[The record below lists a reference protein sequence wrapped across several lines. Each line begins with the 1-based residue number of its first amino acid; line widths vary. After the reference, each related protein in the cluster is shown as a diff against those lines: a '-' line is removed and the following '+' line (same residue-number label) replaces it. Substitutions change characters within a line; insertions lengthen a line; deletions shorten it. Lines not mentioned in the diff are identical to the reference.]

1 MCERLGFEKDAGN
14 GTNIKE
20 ETMTMTLGRRGMMGG
35 AGVTL
40 AAAASSP
47 ASAATP
53 KQAYWTATYSTTR
66 GDAKLAI
73 YRKRLHAPT
82 RGAAALPVLL
92 LAHGSSVS
100 ALPTFDLTVPGAGEY
115 SMMDVFARLNY
126 DVWALDF
133 SGYGN
138 STMPTGNSDI
148 AMGAEDLLAVAE
160 VIKTETG
167 QAKFHLMGESGGAL
181 KCGRFAMNHPE
192 RLNRLVLEAA
202 TWTGAGSP
210 TLTKRAENSD
220 YYKTHTTRPRDEAAI
235 LSIFTRDKPGTAD
248 ARVGPAMAKAELP
261 HGTIIPSGTYLD
273 MTVNLPVI
281 DPAKIT
287 VPTLVARGEFDGI
300 ATEED
305 MLGFMAKLATPDRQY
320 SVIPGA
326 AHSLSMGLERARY
339 WHIMH
344 SFLSMPT

>member
-1 MCERLGFEKDAGN
+1 MTTSIERRAV
-14 GTNIKE
+14 
-20 ETMTMTLGRRGMMGG
+20 MGG
-35 AGVTL
+35 AGAIL
-40 AAAASSP
+40 AATATAGAAQ
-47 ASAATP
+47 AAPPGAMPNPT
-53 KQAYWTATYSTTR
+53 YWTATYTTPR
-66 GDAKLAI
+66 GDAKLTV

-82 RGAAALPVLL
+82 RKGAVLPILL

-100 ALPTFDLTVPGAGEY
+100 ALPSFDLTVPGAGEY
-115 SMMDVFARLNY
+115 SMMNVFVRLNY

-148 AMGAEDLLAVAE
+148 AMGALDLLAVAE
-160 VIKTETG
+160 LIKRETG
-167 QAKFHLMGESGGAL
+167 QDKVHLMGESGGAL
-181 KCGRFAMNHPE
+181 KCGRFAMDHPE
-192 RLNRLVLEAA
+192 RVSRLVLEAA
-202 TWTGAGSP
+202 TWTGSGSP
-210 TLTKRAENSD
+210 TLTKRAEQSE
-220 YYKTHTTRPRDEAAI
+220 YYKTHNTRPRDEAAI

-248 ARVGPAMAKAELP
+248 PRVAPAMAKAELP
-261 HGTIIPSGTYLD
+261 HGTTIPSGTYLD

-281 DPAKIT
+281 DPAKIA

-305 MLGFMAKLATPDRQY
+305 LLGFMAKLATPDRQY

-326 AHSLSMGLERARY
+326 AHSLSMGLARARY

-344 SFLSMPT
+344 SFLSMPS